1 LVQRPSFTFRA
12 LLGTLILFLI
22 EYKYSNLYREFA
34 CEVLF
39 EQDIDGK
46 SVATLILD
54 ALLQV

>member
-1 LVQRPSFTFRA
+1 M
-12 LLGTLILFLI
+12 
-22 EYKYSNLYREFA
+22 YREFA

-54 ALLQV
+54 ALIQVGIFLFIFEIILVIIVIT

>member
-1 LVQRPSFTFRA
+1 
-12 LLGTLILFLI
+12 LLGRLISCLFK
-22 EYKYSNLYREFA
+22 YKYSNIYREFA

-54 ALLQV
+54 ALVQV